1 MAAGGEIR
9 RATLGAASDFRLAMP
24 NSSLVSA
31 AVVALGVACA
41 GLVPAPSEAASPT
54 LDRIKQ
60 AGAITFGYREGA
72 PPFSYRDRE
81 GRVLGYSVELCVRVA
96 AAVQKALGLPEL
108 RVEWQPVD
116 ASTRL
121 EAVTSGKVDAE
132 CGTTTITLS
141 RMEAVDFSLPIFVDG
156 GGVLVRTKSKL
167 ARLADLKGRKIA
179 VIGGTTTEYA
189 LVDALNALGIQA
201 VLVPV
206 KSGPEG
212 VALLTQAKVDGYA
225 GDRIVLADLRVR
237 SPSPGALA
245 FVAGDFSY
253 EPYGLALRRDDP
265 DFRLAVNRALAGL
278 YRSGDIDRIFQRWLG
293 ALGQPGPLL
302 HAMFYLSALPE

>member
-1 MAAGGEIR
+1 
-9 RATLGAASDFRLAMP
+9 MP
-24 NSSLVSA
+24 KSSFVT
-31 AVVALGVACA
+31 AVLVALGIA
-41 GLVPAPSEAASPT
+41 GAAFTPPAAEAASPT
-54 LDRIKQ
+54 LDRIRQ

-108 RVEWQPVD
+108 KVEWLPVD
-116 ASTRL
+116 ATNRL
-121 EAVTSGKVDAE
+121 EAVTSGKVDAV

-141 RMEAVDFSLPIFVDG
+141 RMESVDFSLPIFVDG
-156 GGVLVRTKSKL
+156 GGVLVRSKSKL

-179 VIGGTTTEYA
+179 VIAGTTTEYA
-189 LVDALNALGIQA
+189 LVDGLNALGVQA

-206 KSGPEG
+206 RTGAEG
-212 VALLTQAKVDGYA
+212 VALLAQAKVDGYA
-225 GDRIVLADLRVR
+225 GDRVVLADLRLR
-237 SPSPGALA
+237 SRAPGALT

-253 EPYGLALRRDDP
+253 EPYGIALRRDDP
-265 DFRLAVNRALAGL
+265 DFRLAVNRTLANL
-278 YRSGDIDRIFQRWLG
+278 YRSGDIDAVFQRWLG

-302 HAMFYLSALPE
+302 HAMFYLGALPE